1 MNYPS
6 ATRAPSLSDEDVP
19 ISEIVVPLVGV
30 ERHER
35 ALTLAHE
42 YAVRWGA
49 GVHIVHVRLEN
60 DPVDLRRLDTVREAF
75 RARYPETDVRSTLVE
90 GQSVP
95 AEIAALVSSSSLIVM
110 SSEHANRGGSA
121 STAEDILRRTGGPA
135 LLIGS
140 NADHEHVGGPVT
152 VALDGSPTSEGAISC
167 AVAFANSLGERLMLL
182 QVVSPSTT
190 QHVAR
195 LRSEGQRVS
204 ESGYLRSVADRLSE
218 DGHRVDWEVIHE
230 TDVVRGLLAAA
241 HQCGSGTIVIGTHGD
256 TGLTRRML
264 GSTAMGLV
272 AASSQPILVVKTGS
286 QDQPE
291 LSA

>member
-1 MNYPS
+1 MNYSS
-6 ATRAPSLSDEDVP
+6 ATHAPSLSDKAVP
-19 ISEIVVPLVGV
+19 ISEIVVPLLAI

-42 YAVRWGA
+42 YAIRWGI
-49 GVHIVHVRLEN
+49 GVHIVHVRIQN
-60 DPVDLRRLDTVREAF
+60 DPVDLNRLDTVREAF
-75 RARYPETDVRSTLVE
+75 RARYPDTEVRSTLIE
-90 GQSVP
+90 GESIP
-95 AEIAALVSSSSLIVM
+95 AEMASFVSSSSVIVM
-110 SSEHANRGGSA
+110 SSEHASRGGSA
-121 STAEDILRRTGGPA
+121 STAEEILRRTGGPA

-152 VALDGSPTSEGAISC
+152 VALDGSPTSEGALSC
-167 AVAFANSLGERLMLL
+167 AVAFADSLGEPLMLL
-182 QVVSPSTT
+182 QVVNPSTT
-190 QHVAR
+190 QHIAR

-204 ESGYLRSVADRLSE
+204 ESGYLRSVAARLLE

-230 TDVVRGLLAAA
+230 TDVVSGLLAAA

-256 TGLTRRML
+256 TGLARRML

-286 QDQPE
+286 ADQPE
-291 LSA
+291 LSV